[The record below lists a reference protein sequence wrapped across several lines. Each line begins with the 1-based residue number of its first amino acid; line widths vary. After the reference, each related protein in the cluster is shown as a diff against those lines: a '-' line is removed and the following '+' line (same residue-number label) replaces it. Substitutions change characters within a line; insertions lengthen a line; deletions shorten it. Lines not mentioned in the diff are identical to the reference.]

1 MSAYPPS
8 RFGGWAKAR
17 FGGPS
22 SFLPDL
28 RLPDRPFGIM
38 DDGRQLRLCQHLTG
52 NLLVEHALPETRRRF
67 DPKFR
72 AGAAAASSRGVGDGA
87 RHARTIRGLTGERG
101 DKVTTVA
108 SVASQRTD
116 RGIPHAVACRTLGL
130 SESWFYLEEAQYPY
144 SGS

>member
-28 RLPDRPFGIM
+28 RLTDRPSGIM
-38 DDGRQLRLCQHLTG
+38 DDGHKLRLCQHLAE
-52 NLLVEHALPETRRRF
+52 NLIAEHAMPETRRRF
-67 DPKFR
+67 DPEFR
-72 AGAAAASSRGVGDGA
+72 AGAASSRGVGDGA
-87 RHARTIRGLTGERG
+87 RHAQTIRGLVGERG

-108 SVASQRTD
+108 FVASQRTD

-130 SESWFYLEEAQYPY
+130 SESWFYLGEAQYPC